1 MERLKKFAATTQ
13 AQLKTATAQI
23 NSPNK
28 TTNVNVNKN
37 NDNKDIET
45 LKKENAM
52 LQKNMTNLVED
63 FTKINLQLNDYKA
76 KVYDLENTKKT
87 YNNEVKQ
94 LQKQVNEAEVKLRRK
109 SITLKKTKDSDIV
122 EKLTEENDNYREQVH
137 ALKNTVRELSKNLKQ
152 QEDVN
157 NNTNTSNNNNNN
169 NENNNDNDDNNES
182 ASTETITG
190 NNDEKIINSNE
201 QDKMKIKEL
210 MEQINLINK
219 EKDEIASKFDKAHE
233 NHGSD
238 LQQLVDKLTGKEE
251 EIQTAKKKESDS
263 LAKLTASQDRLK
275 EMGKKLEMM
284 VNAYQALKKSS
295 AVNSKQQEELNK
307 ANARIAEL
315 EEQAKSIN
323 IDAIHKAHEDKLK
336 KVESEAKGALD
347 GAKARREAEV
357 QSYKDKLGKLET
369 EIKTLKEKVVEME
382 KKEDFLKN
390 EKKELKIQ
398 EEGTQQ
404 RLETTKKELNAQRTR
419 ATEAEVSLAELTAT
433 AKGYENDIKE
443 LKVQMEVEENKQM
456 ELKQQLKE
464 ANDKME
470 EVHNDHS
477 ETRKKLDDQSMEHKI
492 AGKRQVRMIKDLKSH
507 LKKEAKSKELLE
519 EKLKSTTNVLARL
532 QEEMANSVPVVAPQQ
547 PEKED
552 NKKTSTTRRPS
563 TLAAMISQTVSGST
577 SSSTTSN
584 TNTNTP
590 ESSKPAADDGVKKL
604 LAMRLESLL
613 EENVRI
619 KEKVSMLESIVQD
632 LTLELNDVK
641 EAKSLG
647 LDDNNNDD
655 NYISGDIDDG
665 FEGTVDDDDVESFDI

>member
-1 MERLKKFAATTQ
+1 
-13 AQLKTATAQI
+13 
-23 NSPNK
+23 
-28 TTNVNVNKN
+28 
-37 NDNKDIET
+37 
-45 LKKENAM
+45 
-52 LQKNMTNLVED
+52 
-63 FTKINLQLNDYKA
+63 
-76 KVYDLENTKKT
+76 
-87 YNNEVKQ
+87 
-94 LQKQVNEAEVKLRRK
+94 
-109 SITLKKTKDSDIV
+109 
-122 EKLTEENDNYREQVH
+122 
-137 ALKNTVRELSKNLKQ
+137 
-152 QEDVN
+152 
-157 NNTNTSNNNNNN
+157 
-169 NENNNDNDDNNES
+169 
-182 ASTETITG
+182 
-190 NNDEKIINSNE
+190 
-201 QDKMKIKEL
+201 
-210 MEQINLINK
+210 MEQINVINK
-219 EKDEIASKFDKAHE
+219 EKDEITAKFDKAHE

-251 EIQTAKKKESDS
+251 EIQKAKKKENDS
-263 LAKLTASQDRLK
+263 LAKLIASQERLK

-307 ANARIAEL
+307 ANGRIAEL
-315 EEQAKSIN
+315 EAQAKKKID

-336 KVESEAKGALD
+336 KVESESKGALD

-369 EIKTLKEKVVEME
+369 EIKTLKDKVVEME

-433 AKGYENDIKE
+433 AKGYENDMNE
-443 LKVQMEVEENKQM
+443 LKVQMDVEETKQM

-470 EVHNDHS
+470 EIHNDHS

-519 EKLKSTTNVLARL
+519 NKLKSTTNVLARL

-547 PEKED
+547 QQQAEKD
-552 NKKTSTTRRPS
+552 NNNQKTSTRRPS
-563 TLAAMISQTVSGST
+563 TLAAMISQTVSGGSTST
-577 SSSTTSN
+577 SSSSTTNTSN
-584 TNTNTP
+584 TNTNNNTS
-590 ESSKPAADDGVKKL
+590 ESSSKPAPDDGVKKL

-632 LTLELNDVK
+632 LTEELNDVK
-641 EAKSLG
+641 DAKSLG
-647 LDDNNNDD
+647 LLDDNNNE
-655 NYISGDIDDG
+655 NGDIDDG